1 MRNGG
6 RWLAEV
12 YGALHV
18 LPPLLLFWYAL
29 AGGASWLFGAF
40 AAFLVALFGRWL
52 APITFSRVSLSG
64 LARFVFYFLHR
75 SLLGGVDVAWRAL
88 HPAMPL
94 DVRETFH
101 VLRFE
106 SSQARTLFV
115 ATLSLLPGTL
125 SCDIVD
131 ERLRVHSIAGD
142 PSREVELLE
151 ARVDAVF
158 REPGRARGVQQ

>member
-6 RWLAEV
+6 RWLAEAV
-12 YGALHV
+12 GVLQV
-18 LPPLLLFWYAL
+18 LPALLLFWYAL
-29 AGGASWLFGAF
+29 AGGGAWLFGAF
-40 AAFLVALFGRWL
+40 AAFLVALSGRWL
-52 APITFSRVSLSG
+52 APVTLTGVSWSG
-64 LARFVFYFLHR
+64 LVRFVFYFLHR

-94 DVRETFH
+94 EVRETSH
-101 VLRFE
+101 PLGFE
-106 SSQARTLFV
+106 SSQARALFV

-142 PSREVELLE
+142 PSHELELLQ

-158 REPGRARGVQQ
+158 REPGRAQGVRR